1 MTVVVVPATTVA
13 PSPVDQSKDWLIPF
27 FASFLSCLPLP
38 PSFPLSFPSF
48 PLSLPSFPPKRPSP
62 RPVPIKFIFRMG
74 GGGQLQEG
82 QTQVLKQE
90 FVTCGLRKKSQS
102 RRDSF
107 LCTMP
112 MSPCLS
118 RSSLGALDVY
128 SRGFLTQSRP
138 LKHTEATSRCKLNS
152 IWG

>member
-74 GGGQLQEG
+74 GGDSY
-82 QTQVLKQE
+82 
-90 FVTCGLRKKSQS
+90 RKVKP
-102 RRDSF
+102 R
-107 LCTMP
+107 
-112 MSPCLS
+112 CLS
-118 RSSLGALDVY
+118 KSL
-128 SRGFLTQSRP
+128 
-138 LKHTEATSRCKLNS
+138 
-152 IWG
+152 